1 MKFLWSILTLVYIRK
16 YIDNKIEL
24 LLIESKIKRATF
36 LFSTGTFIKLIFVFY
51 AFYFIMSTQQDI
63 AEYFYYMALT
73 QEVLGV
79 VICGLVFFSN
89 YLKLKKRA
97 FELKSQQNT

>member
-1 MKFLWSILTLVYIRK
+1 
-16 YIDNKIEL
+16 
-24 LLIESKIKRATF
+24 
-36 LFSTGTFIKLIFVFY
+36 
-51 AFYFIMSTQQDI
+51 MSTQQGI

-73 QEVLGV
+73 QEILGV
-79 VICGLVFFSN
+79 VLCGLIFFGN